1 MIITIISLIAL
12 VLGIVFFVILKI
24 KEPDGFTETWYDN
37 LGIAAVA
44 TSLFGVIAMSI
55 CSVLIITSHATT
67 EINIAKAEI
76 KYNALS
82 KQVAVINS
90 DYEDVSK
97 ATVIQNV
104 AEWNMNVEK
113 EKYWTYNPLTSWFYS
128 QKYTE
133 SLKYIDLD
141 LLK

>member
-12 VLGIVFFVILKI
+12 GLGIAFLTIL
-24 KEPDGFTETWYDN
+24 ETNGRVQQQPWYDN
-37 LGIAAVA
+37 L
-44 TSLFGVIAMSI
+44 VIAMII
-55 CSVLIITSHATT
+55 CFSFGIVATLICAALIIASHATA

-82 KQVAVINS
+82 EQVAVVNS

-104 AEWNMNVEK
+104 AEWNMNVGK

-133 SLKYIDLD
+133 SLKYIDLKS
-141 LLK
+141 LE

>member
-12 VLGIVFFVILKI
+12 GLGIAFLTIL
-24 KEPDGFTETWYDN
+24 ETNGRVQQQPWYDN
-37 LGIAAVA
+37 L
-44 TSLFGVIAMSI
+44 VIAMII
-55 CSVLIITSHATT
+55 CFSFGIVATLICAALIIASHATA

-82 KQVAVINS
+82 EQVAVVNS

-141 LLK
+141 LLE

>member
-1 MIITIISLIAL
+1 MIITIISLAAF

-37 LGIAAVA
+37 LGVAAIA
-44 TSLFGVIAMSI
+44 TSLYGIVATLI
-55 CSVLIITSHATT
+55 CAALIIASHATT

-104 AEWNMNVEK
+104 AQWNMNVEK
-113 EKYWTYNPLTSWFYS
+113 EKYWTYNPLTSWLYS

-141 LLK
+141 LLE

>member
-1 MIITIISLIAL
+1 MIITIISLTAF
-12 VLGIVFFVILKI
+12 VLGVVFFAILKI

-37 LGIAAVA
+37 LGIVAIA
-44 TSLFGVIAMSI
+44 TSLYGIVATLI
-55 CSVLIITSHATT
+55 CAALIIASHATA

-82 KQVAVINS
+82 KQVAAINS

-97 ATVIQNV
+97 ATVIQNA
-104 AEWNMNVEK
+104 AEWNMNIEK

-141 LLK
+141 SLE

>member
-1 MIITIISLIAL
+1 MIITIISLAAF
-12 VLGIVFFVILKI
+12 VLGIVFFAILKI
-24 KEPDGFTETWYDN
+24 KESDGFTETWYCN
-37 LGIAAVA
+37 LGIAALA
-44 TSLFGVIAMSI
+44 ASLFGIVATFI
-55 CSVLIITSHATT
+55 CSVMIISSYATADVR
-67 EINIAKAEI
+67 INESKI
-76 KYNALS
+76 KYDALV

-90 DYEDVSK
+90 DYKDVSK

-141 LLK
+141 SLE